1 DAAGRG
7 RRRRSGTVP
16 EGYHGGVGWPAGADH
31 PAAGDGRRCL
41 GFPPQLRRNS
51 MPITLTKKA
60 EDKVKEILSDQPE
73 PYAGLRIQVVGGGC
87 SGFQYRMGFDKSFS
101 DQNDAIFEFEG
112 LKVFVDK
119 TSLLYMDGAEVDY
132 VEGLHGAGFK
142 FNNPNVTG
150 SCGCGSSF
158 SV

>member
-1 DAAGRG
+1 
-7 RRRRSGTVP
+7 
-16 EGYHGGVGWPAGADH
+16 
-31 PAAGDGRRCL
+31 
-41 GFPPQLRRNS
+41 
-51 MPITLTKKA
+51 MPIALTKKA
-60 EDKVKEILSDQPE
+60 EDKVKEILSEQPE

-87 SGFQYRMGFDKSFS
+87 SGFSYRMGFDKNFNDQS
-101 DQNDAIFEFEG
+101 DTVFEFDG

-119 TSLLYMDGAEVDY
+119 ASLLYMEGAEVDY

-142 FNNPNVTG
+142 FNNPNSTG